1 MATDGLNSGVGAGFV
16 KSVGTIALAVVL
28 TASATLALVVLVQLW
43 PDAATAGTAPASRSL
58 DVLTYRFSVTPD
70 VNLILLV
77 AVAGALGGFIH
88 ALRSMAWYAG
98 NRALKWSW
106 VAFYVLLVPVSAL
119 MAVVFYLVLR
129 AGLVSTQGS
138 TAGVSPYGVT
148 AIAALVGLF
157 SSQAAEKLK
166 QVFET
171 LLTKAQTGKDH
182 TPSNPASITGVSPN
196 HGPPGTSVTIRGR
209 GLSGAIEARFGTV
222 AADAPDIRSDTKLN
236 VVVPKL
242 AESGPVTVVTPQ
254 GSATSAHFTVEL

>member
-1 MATDGLNSGVGAGFV
+1 MTTEGLDSGVGGGHV
-16 KSVGTIALAVVL
+16 KGLGTVALALLL

-43 PDAATAGTAPASRSL
+43 PAAATAGTTPTSQPL

-77 AVAGALGGFIH
+77 AVAGALGGLIH

-106 VAFYVLLVPVSAL
+106 VAFYLLLVPVSAL
-119 MAVVFYLVLR
+119 IAVVFYLVLR

-138 TAGVSPYGVT
+138 TGGVSPYGVT

-171 LLTKAQTGKDH
+171 LLTKAQTGRDH
-182 TPSNPASITGVSPN
+182 TPSKPASITAITPS
-196 HGPPGTSVTIRGR
+196 HGPPGTPVTIRGS
-209 GLSGAIEARFGTV
+209 GLSGATEARFGQV
-222 AADAPDIRSDTKLN
+222 AAAAPDVRSDTKLK

-242 AESGPVTVVTPQ
+242 AESGPVTIVTPQ